1 MQSKGLSR
9 VFSNTSQGRWDPDS
23 LRPALSLGGQ
33 ASAWEGSPG
42 RSLCLT
48 KSSACGR
55 LWQFAPLKNQADQN
69 RNARQR
75 TPRVRLPG
83 PEASRWAGA
92 RGPREWLLALTKRA
106 FTNMCAP
113 SCSPPVGRRG
123 LRWGAQSGG
132 RTSRG
137 RQDREGVRPLFSM
150 RKGWS
155 ASPGTAGWG
164 GCCPV

>member
-1 MQSKGLSR
+1 MWLCLQSVHRTEG
-9 VFSNTSQGRWDPDS
+9 P
-23 LRPALSLGGQ
+23 LGGR
-33 ASAWEGSPG
+33 PG
-42 RSLCLT
+42 AQLRQPTPRSM
-48 KSSACGR
+48 
-55 LWQFAPLKNQADQN
+55 P
-69 RNARQR
+69 
-75 TPRVRLPG
+75 TPRVEG
-83 PEASRWAGA
+83 QSEV
-92 RGPREWLLALTKRA
+92 
-106 FTNMCAP
+106 CAP

-164 GCCPV
+164 GCCPASCRSVSPSSWGGCRESRLSGFANGYGVNTPCEADFLLQPAGRECGVRTCEQAPAHPGRARLLSSAQ